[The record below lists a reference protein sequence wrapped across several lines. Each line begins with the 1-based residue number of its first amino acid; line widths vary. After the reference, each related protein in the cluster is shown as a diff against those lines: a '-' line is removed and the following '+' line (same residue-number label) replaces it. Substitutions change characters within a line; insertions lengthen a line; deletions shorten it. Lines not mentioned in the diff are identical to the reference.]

1 MSRKCLSIVEY
12 YAQEEVH
19 ACGYCKSPD
28 TNFSHGMWAHYLTV
42 HDYQNLIDRGWRRS
56 GSYCYKPTM
65 DQTCCPMYTIK
76 CEVSNFKI
84 SKSQKKILKRMTK
97 FLKNELKKDDIMDT
111 NDERQ
116 DITDIN
122 FEEIPN
128 KPTTLAQK
136 DIIKLNVSSIDNEP
150 NEKLNPNVLKCS
162 KNVCDLKKE
171 SDLDSSTSMTNSDG
185 SIPVALK
192 TSTIQG
198 SHNSSNIPCKKAKLL
213 RIERKQKKLLAQG
226 KSLKEIE
233 TAFKESKQQ
242 NNVKTLEELFEEIWT
257 GTKKLELK
265 LVRTSPMSSGY
276 LISSKKSYEVY
287 RKYQNTIHRI
297 PTEKITEQQ
306 YTRFLVRSPLQI
318 KLLRVMT
325 EEFLKTLDRSA
336 NLYQKYQMAVHG
348 DEPQECNKKTF
359 VNFLVKSPLQEWTP
373 ENGPPQ
379 GYGSFHE
386 QYWLDNEL
394 IAIGVID
401 ILPSCVSSV
410 YFFYDPEYSFLSLGT
425 FSSLREIYLT
435 RHLNK
440 IASNLKYY
448 YMGFYIHTCPKMRY
462 KARMKP
468 SKLLCPETYVWC
480 DIEPCLANL
489 DKNKY
494 CRFNEDIDAIDEDG
508 IVDINKILIL
518 YREIAMPYE
527 IYKIRANKET
537 VKREENELKM
547 YASLVG
553 MKCAQSLLLYRS

>member
-76 CEVSNFKI
+76 CEVLNFKI

-150 NEKLNPNVLKCS
+150 NEKLNPNTLNCS

-198 SHNSSNIPCKKAKLL
+198 SNNSSNIPCKKAKLL

-242 NNVKTLEELFEEIWT
+242 NNVKTLEEFFEEIWT

-276 LISSKKSYEVY
+276 LMSSKKSYEVY
-287 RKYQNTIHRI
+287 KKYQNTVHRI

-306 YTRFLVRSPLQI
+306 YTRFLVR
-318 KLLRVMT
+318 
-325 EEFLKTLDRSA
+325 
-336 NLYQKYQMAVHG
+336 
-348 DEPQECNKKTF
+348 
-359 VNFLVKSPLQEWTP
+359 SPLQEWTP

>member
-1 MSRKCLSIVEY
+1 MSGQPLSIVEY
-12 YAQEEVH
+12 YAQEERH
-19 ACGYCKSPD
+19 ACGYCKSPN
-28 TNFSHGMWAHYLTV
+28 TNFSHGMWAHSLTV
-42 HDYQNLIDRGWRRS
+42 QDYQNLIDRGWRRS

-76 CEVSNFKI
+76 CEALNFKI

-97 FLKNELKKDDIMDT
+97 FLRNELKKDEIMDT

-116 DITDIN
+116 DIT
-122 FEEIPN
+122 E
-128 KPTTLAQK
+128 
-136 DIIKLNVSSIDNEP
+136 
-150 NEKLNPNVLKCS
+150 
-162 KNVCDLKKE
+162 
-171 SDLDSSTSMTNSDG
+171 
-185 SIPVALK
+185 
-192 TSTIQG
+192 TSTIQEG
-198 SHNSSNIPCKKAKLL
+198 NNSSSIPCKKAKFL

-242 NNVKTLEELFEEIWT
+242 NYVKTLEELFDEIWT

-276 LISSKKSYEVY
+276 LMTSKKSYEVY
-287 RKYQNTIHRI
+287 KKYQSTIHRI

-306 YTRFLVRSPLQI
+306 YTRFLVKSPLQI
-318 KLLRVMT
+318 KLVRVRT
-325 EEFLKTLDRSA
+325 EEFLKSLDISA
-336 NLYQKYQMAVHG
+336 NLYKKYQMAIHG
-348 DEPQECNKKTF
+348 DEPEECNKKTF
-359 VNFLVKSPLQEWTP
+359 VNFLVESPLQEWIP

-425 FSSLREIYLT
+425 FSSLKEIYLT

-440 IASNLKYY
+440 IANNLKYY

-480 DIEPCLANL
+480 DIEPCLASL
-489 DKNKY
+489 DKEKY

-508 IVDINKILIL
+508 IVDINKIFIL
-518 YREIAMPYE
+518 YREMIMTYR
-527 IYKIRANKET
+527 IYKAQRNIKQKE
-537 VKREENELKM
+537 EELKE

>member
-257 GTKKLELK
+257 GTKKLE
-265 LVRTSPMSSGY
+265 
-276 LISSKKSYEVY
+276 
-287 RKYQNTIHRI
+287 
-297 PTEKITEQQ
+297 
-306 YTRFLVRSPLQI
+306 
-318 KLLRVMT
+318 
-325 EEFLKTLDRSA
+325 
-336 NLYQKYQMAVHG
+336 
-348 DEPQECNKKTF
+348 
-359 VNFLVKSPLQEWTP
+359 EWTP

>member
-1 MSRKCLSIVEY
+1 MSRQSLSIVEY
-12 YAQEEVH
+12 YAQEERH

-28 TNFSHGMWAHYLTV
+28 TNFSHGMWAHSLTV
-42 HDYQNLIDRGWRRS
+42 QDYQNLIDRGWRRS

-76 CEVSNFKI
+76 CEALSFKI

-97 FLKNELKKDDIMDT
+97 FLRNELKKDEIMDT

-122 FEEIPN
+122 FEQVPN
-128 KPTTLAQK
+128 KHAILAQK
-136 DIIKLNVSSIDNEP
+136 NISKLNVSSIDNEP
-150 NEKLNPNVLKCS
+150 NERLNPNMLNCS
-162 KNVCDLKKE
+162 KNFCDLKNE
-171 SDLDSSTSMTNSDG
+171 PHSDSSASTPNPDG
-185 SIPVALK
+185 NIPVALE
-192 TSTIQG
+192 TNTIQEG
-198 SHNSSNIPCKKAKLL
+198 NNSSSIPCKKAKLL

-242 NNVKTLEELFEEIWT
+242 NYVKTLEELFDEIWT
-257 GTKKLELK
+257 GTKKLEIK
-265 LVRTSPMSSGY
+265 LV
-276 LISSKKSYEVY
+276 
-287 RKYQNTIHRI
+287 
-297 PTEKITEQQ
+297 
-306 YTRFLVRSPLQI
+306 
-318 KLLRVMT
+318 RVMT
-325 EEFLKTLDRSA
+325 EEFLKSLDTSA
-336 NLYQKYQMAVHG
+336 NLYKKYQMAIHG
-348 DEPQECNKKTF
+348 DEPEECNKKTF
-359 VNFLVKSPLQEWTP
+359 VNFLVKSPLQEWIP

-440 IASNLKYY
+440 VASNLKYY

-489 DKNKY
+489 DKEKY

-518 YREIAMPYE
+518 YGEMAMPYR
-527 IYKIRANKET
+527 IYKVRAHRDIIKQKED
-537 VKREENELKM
+537 ELKE
-547 YASLVG
+547 YANLVG